1 MATHIAW
8 ASKQRKKARI
18 TVAVTVKAPP
28 LTCLYYQTSTSKDA
42 SKRLPQFGNQTLKI
56 YSYRGHFR
64 IKADVHLR
72 IQSALS
78 PEVPTVLT
86 TQDHS
91 KVSTKTQHN
100 LLTVSFPIPFKIKN
114 YQHTMAK
121 SNHSHSKKE
130 QVGHIKKRSEQRLR
144 PDTEIL

>member
-1 MATHIAW
+1 VATHIAW

-42 SKRLPQFGNQTLKI
+42 FKRLPQFGNQTLKI

-78 PEVPTVLT
+78 PKVPTVLT

-100 LLTVSFPIPFKIKN
+100 LLTVSSYKVMKKVTKVAQNKHF
-114 YQHTMAK
+114 
-121 SNHSHSKKE
+121 HSKREDTTKE
-130 QVGHIKKRSEQRLR
+130 R
-144 PDTEIL
+144 